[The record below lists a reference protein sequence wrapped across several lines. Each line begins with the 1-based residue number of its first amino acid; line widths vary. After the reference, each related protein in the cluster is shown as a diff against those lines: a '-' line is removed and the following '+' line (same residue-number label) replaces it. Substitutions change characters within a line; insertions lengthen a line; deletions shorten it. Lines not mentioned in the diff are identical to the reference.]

1 MIHELFGAPISIYTR
16 AQAIEDGVLV
26 DITEQARQQR
36 FVFPMAMT
44 SALWDKCTAENLR
57 HVLKQLHR
65 EIKSAVPD

>member
-1 MIHELFGAPISIYTR
+1 MIHELFGPPISTYTR

-57 HVLKQLHR
+57 APVSRNMKCTR
-65 EIKSAVPD
+65 EVVR